1 MSNMAN
7 SVGRPLKFKSVKE
20 FSKQADAY
28 FAYTPEDEWTIT
40 GLAIALGTF
49 RKVLMEYEGRDEYS
63 NAIKAAKQRVESAYE
78 KSLRKN
84 GRAGDIFG
92 LKNFG
97 WRDKTEIEH
106 SGEINRNASDEELDA
121 IIERAESRQ
130 TSKDTEA

>member
-1 MSNMAN
+1 MAN

-20 FSKQADAY
+20 FSKQANAY
-28 FAYTPEDEWTIT
+28 FADTPEDEWTIT
-40 GLAIALGTF
+40 GLAVALGTF